1 MCIEFACL
9 NLPEPVFQKNANND
23 WVRSK
28 SQDRQRQD
36 KLCYVETLNMIDSF
50 SSGKKSKQKISLLR
64 NDATYDHQ

>member
-36 KLCYVETLNMIDSF
+36 KLCYVETLKMIDSF